1 MNRKGAILLPIL
13 TILFLVSLAAA
24 GGLFYLYQK
33 EHAQNIILQGQ
44 ISDLEKRQTLT
55 EGKLNDTKKMAAE
68 LQLRLQE
75 SKSKVS
81 NLTDEFDKEKIAH
94 AEALSQLE
102 QFKSDL
108 EQQKAVRQDLEN
120 QLKSAQEDA
129 KKIKKELSS
138 IKQQKTE
145 LEEKL
150 KNMEAEA
157 NSVEL
162 GTVVIN
168 NDEPVVTVDN
178 PPKAEKQA
186 KPAKKSAKT
195 KSLEGRIMVV
205 NKEFN
210 FVVVNL
216 GSKDGVKVGDEF
228 TVVSGGKS
236 IGSIKIEK
244 VHESMSAAGFPI
256 EIKDYV
262 KENDQITSKAK

>member
-13 TILFLVSLAAA
+13 IILLLVSLTAA

-44 ISDLEKRQTLT
+44 ITDLEKRQIIT
-55 EGKLNDTKKMAAE
+55 EGKLNDTKKMATE

-75 SKSKVS
+75 AKSKVS
-81 NLTDEFDKEKIAH
+81 SLTEEFDKEKIAQ
-94 AEALSQLE
+94 AELLSQLE

-108 EQQKAVRQDLEN
+108 EQQKSVRQDLEN
-120 QLKSAQEDA
+120 QLKGAQEDA
-129 KKIKKELSS
+129 KKIKGELSS
-138 IKQQKTE
+138 IKQQKIE

-150 KNMEAEA
+150 KNLESEAS
-157 NSVEL
+157 SVEL

-178 PPKAEKQA
+178 PPKVE
-186 KPAKKSAKT
+186 KPAEPVKKSAKT

-210 FVVVNL
+210 FVVINL
-216 GSKDGVKVGDEF
+216 GSKDGVKTGDQF

-236 IGSIKIEK
+236 IGDIKIEK

-262 KENDQITSKAK
+262 KENDQIISKAK